1 MNAGVQ
7 RAVKLISEPRGI
19 NVAQII
25 LYAVAA
31 VAGSA
36 AAIGAINP
44 LFTST
49 TVGPWVIILS
59 GCFLAAG
66 GVTGTVAVI
75 AGMWWLECVALVA
88 CGIGWLVLVPA
99 AVTFAVTT
107 NNSAIWLVVA
117 LLSAVLCDAY
127 KRYRR
132 IDWAYL
138 DPTR

>member
-1 MNAGVQ
+1 MSGVQ

-19 NVAQII
+19 NIAQIV

-31 VAGSA
+31 ASGGAAVAG
-36 AAIGAINP
+36 AISPA
-44 LFTST
+44 FTST

-59 GCFLAAG
+59 GCFLTAG
-66 GVTGTVAVI
+66 GVTGTIAVVK
-75 AGMWWLECVALVA
+75 GMWWLECVALVS
-88 CGIGWLVLVPA
+88 CGIGWLVLLPA
-99 AVTFAVTT
+99 ALVFAVTT
-107 NNSAIWLVVA
+107 HNSAIWLVVA
-117 LLSAVLCDAY
+117 LLTAVLCDAY